1 MGLILGTAGP
11 GRIYRHAIVFAE
23 PLELRVQN
31 RFITAGFR
39 NRALQVIRND
49 SFGYAAIIIKG
60 VLAGRDKVFLAL
72 TLDSFHIGQ
81 QTASQDRHEHLH
93 FAGLFTRRV
102 DPQLA
107 ARIVHEQL
115 IPCLMLHT
123 HRRVADAFVAT
134 QGDTELRQTVTVRMG
149 CAITLPLL
157 VAGHTLTPHL
167 FAGRRKKSLKGV
179 YTGIGLHR
187 SLLDAEQS
195 VKLGIALGKELLI
208 GKAEGVPL
216 VDILFYRVARSAGHL
231 GDSP

>member
-1 MGLILGTAGP
+1 MLSDRRSGQCNGSMTVKTILVGKQPHSRHGPYPWDCGP

-49 SFGYAAIIIKG
+49 SFGYAAIIIK
-60 VLAGRDKVFLAL
+60 AFSQAEIKVFLAL
-72 TLDSFHIGQ
+72 TLDSFPHRSDCI
-81 QTASQDRHEHLH
+81 QDRHEHLH
-93 FAGLFTRRV
+93 FAGLFTRRSRSTACC
-102 DPQLA
+102 PYSP
-107 ARIVHEQL
+107 RTTY
-115 IPCLMLHT
+115 PCLMLHT

-195 VKLGIALGKELLI
+195 VKLGIALGKELL
-208 GKAEGVPL
+208 
-216 VDILFYRVARSAGHL
+216 
-231 GDSP
+231 